1 MTFIAMDILKSIV
14 LIIIAGGLGGVL
26 AWWLARAMGLDGTPG
41 AMVAA
46 VIGMVLAVACFAAL
60 TTLLRRLGWIR

>member
-1 MTFIAMDILKSIV
+1 MAIFKSIV
-14 LIIIAGGLGGVL
+14 LIIIAGGVGGVA

-46 VIGMVLAVACFAAL
+46 VIGMVLALVFFAGL